1 MIYLWDPATG
11 KEVKPLKEHTDAVFD
26 LAFSPDGKWLA
37 SGGADRTVKLWDI
50 ASGKRIHTLGSS
62 TEGVN
67 TIAFHPS
74 EKWIAAMVLTRRS
87 SGISKEEPVRSSR

>member
-11 KEVKPLKEHTDAVFD
+11 KQVKPLKEHTDSVFD
-26 LAFSPDGKWLA
+26 LAFSPGRQMAGLRQ
-37 SGGADRTVKLWDI
+37 ADRTVKLWDV

-67 TIAFHPS
+67 TVAFHPNGN
-74 EKWIAAMVLTRRS
+74 M
-87 SGISKEEPVRSSR
+87 